1 MKRLELNEPR
11 ESLKKEVAS
20 LREQVRQL
28 INVNDA
34 KEADLSSMRDKLAS
48 IHHKAVATY
57 EDVKKLKFCKNFSF

>member
-1 MKRLELNEPR
+1 MKQLELNEPR

-48 IHHKAVATY
+48 IHKAVATY
-57 EDVKKLKFCKNFSF
+57 EDVKKLKFCTNFSF